1 MSRIQNELQ
10 KLLTKK
16 MGRREFL
23 AHIGAGLLAI
33 VGISNLLKQLI
44 NYDSGGK
51 TNPGTSSGGY
61 GSSSYGGKKR

>member
-1 MSRIQNELQ
+1 MSRIQGELQ
-10 KLLTKK
+10 KLLSKK

-23 AHIGAGLLAI
+23 AHLGAGLLTI

-44 NYDSGGK
+44 HYDSSSK
-51 TNPGTSSGGY
+51 PKPTASGGY